1 MPNYNNII
9 TPNPADPTKNY
20 IEFTNTW
27 ARHRYGG
34 FSYTSGDIYV
44 PDQNQ
49 IMTENYLFVVDTGNK
64 CYSNDILD
72 TEVSTFPWNTN
83 TPNGIC
89 KQPTRNEVGVT
100 GNLKILFATA
110 RIRPKNVGTAVVANF
125 DIQQN
130 LIQSSSND
138 LQTPYQRR
146 FFLGN
151 YWDSF
156 LSYHHTGVSSPPQVT
171 FTYPTKIT
179 NSNQYENFEFQPLR
193 DTQAVLAGGQYPT
206 YVRENYFT
214 FQELFPFFNPN
225 NSEFG
230 KILYNKN
237 SDKSKQRQFAKVYR
251 EMLGTIVVRFN
262 PITSSNCLV
271 EYDNVW

>member
-49 IMTENYLFVVDTGNK
+49 IMTENYLFVIDTGNK
-64 CYSNDILD
+64 CYSNDLSESD
-72 TEVSTFPWNTN
+72 VSTFPWNTN

-89 KQPTRNEVGVT
+89 RQPTRPGNP

-110 RIRPKNVGTAVVANF
+110 RLRPKNAGQAVVANF

-130 LIQSSSND
+130 LIQSGSND
-138 LQTPYQRR
+138 LTTPFQRR

-151 YWDSF
+151 FKDSF
-156 LSYHHTGVSSPPQVT
+156 LAYHHAGVSSPPEI
-171 FTYPTKIT
+171 TYYDNGTWKPDRGTRIII
-179 NSNQYENFEFQPLR
+179 
-193 DTQAVLAGGQYPT
+193 AGGQYPT
-206 YVRENYFT
+206 YVRENYFI
-214 FQELFPFFNPN
+214 FEELFPSQNG
-225 NSEFG
+225 SEA
-230 KILYNKN
+230 
-237 SDKSKQRQFAKVYR
+237 SQVYR

-262 PITSSNCLV
+262 PITSSNCIV